1 MTKLSGISGRGGPR
15 YVHDQREAAWHR
27 EGGPL
32 PTYATD
38 ISGRGT
44 PAMLLSGEEIARRA
58 TRTGLN
64 RTGSPNLTY
73 GTRHVMD
80 TLLTEG

>member
-1 MTKLSGISGRGGPR
+1 MTKLSDISGRGEAR
-15 YVHDQREAAWHR
+15 YVLEQREAAWHR

-32 PTYATD
+32 PTYTTG

-44 PAMLLSGEEIARRA
+44 PAMLLFGEEIARRA
-58 TRTGLN
+58 TRTGLT

-73 GTRHVMD
+73 GTR
-80 TLLTEG
+80 TLWIPC

>member
-1 MTKLSGISGRGGPR
+1 MTRAALLD
-15 YVHDQREAAWHR
+15 HHREASLSLSVLSYLR
-27 EGGPL
+27 GL
-32 PTYATD
+32 
-38 ISGRGT
+38 SRRGT
-44 PAMLLSGEEIARRA
+44 PAMFLFGEEIARRA

>member
-1 MTKLSGISGRGGPR
+1 MIRAALLD
-15 YVHDQREAAWHR
+15 HHREASLSLSVLSYLMGLSR
-27 EGGPL
+27 
-32 PTYATD
+32 
-38 ISGRGT
+38 RGT
-44 PAMLLSGEEIARRA
+44 PAMFLFGEEIARRA